1 MAALNLGT
9 AGSEPAVAAP
19 MQDAAW
25 WGWAV
30 AMIPPVLAVL
40 LAWRLSRPPA
50 NRGRGGVTD
59 SPEAFPFDLAR
70 WPVPAKLAVFFF
82 LVAAALTHAFA
93 AGAIWQATRVNYH
106 SNAEYFRFMS
116 LLQLFRMSH
125 QHAFGHGTMYLLAGL
140 LLAGTRAPDRVK
152 ILGISLT
159 ALGALSDL
167 SSWWLQKFLGPS
179 FEPLSMTAGICFA
192 SGFALAGLCILRE
205 LVRETTYN

>member
-1 MAALNLGT
+1 MAALNLGA
-9 AGSEPAVAAP
+9 AGSAPSVAAP
-19 MQDAAW
+19 MQDVAW

-30 AMIPPVLAVL
+30 ALVPPVLAVA
-40 LAWRLSRPPA
+40 LAWRLARPPTR
-50 NRGRGGVTD
+50 RGPGA
-59 SPEAFPFDLAR
+59 PPFDLAA

-93 AGAIWQATRVNYH
+93 AGAIWQATRVTYH
-106 SNAEYFRFMS
+106 TNAEYFRYMN

-125 QHAFGHGTMYLLAGL
+125 QHAFGHGTMYLLVGL
-140 LLAGTRAPDRVK
+140 LLAATRSPDRVK

-179 FEPLSMTAGICFA
+179 FEPLSMTAGACFA
-192 SGFALAGLCILRE
+192 AGFALSGLCILRE
-205 LVRETTYN
+205 LTRKNTYN